1 MAFNSRKHTFP
12 CGTYMFWDGELCK
25 KGKKN
30 LWHGVD
36 HIRDPK
42 YKAIADKIRE
52 IEPYNG

>member
-1 MAFNSRKHTFP
+1 
-12 CGTYMFWDGELCK
+12 MFWDGELCK